1 MIEGTIMK
9 LDWLT
14 KLQFQSKK
22 DLNMRKIKFLNYVK
36 LVPSPYKVYLKIK
49 NCFHI
54 IAFESRKCTNVEKT
68 SHFFF
73 FFHLNKQ
80 IKHNMDNVDKSRM
93 KTSQDD
99 NESDNDEPL
108 IRAKLPAYLA
118 EAFGD
123 IYEEDGLL
131 VLGRGLGLLHLI
143 ASFCRFYADTK
154 EGHVAFVNESYTIDD
169 DTASKKASSSDN
181 MKKPPLVFVIGLR
194 DTERKA
200 IVDIL
205 ELWGTPND
213 LLPTILTNESGQ
225 GKDRTCMYAR
235 GGIFLITSRIL
246 IVDLLTHVASPTMI
260 DGMLV
265 AHAENVTEGSNEAFI
280 LRIFKTQKAWKSMHD
295 NRQPNL
301 TNTTTIN
308 ENPSSILNHNYN
320 CGFVKAF
327 SDASDSVMAG
337 FHKVD
342 KILKAMF
349 VRKLYLYPRF
359 HESVAN
365 ELERNPPYVE
375 ELHLQLSPAMKEI
388 QAAIAAAVTVSIRNI
403 SLLYHVSSYRIIIFS
418 THYIPLFQ
426 N

>member
-1 MIEGTIMK
+1 
-9 LDWLT
+9 
-14 KLQFQSKK
+14 
-22 DLNMRKIKFLNYVK
+22 
-36 LVPSPYKVYLKIK
+36 
-49 NCFHI
+49 
-54 IAFESRKCTNVEKT
+54 
-68 SHFFF
+68 
-73 FFHLNKQ
+73 
-80 IKHNMDNVDKSRM
+80 MDNSM
-93 KTSQDD
+93 GKTPQED

-143 ASFCRFYADTK
+143 ASFCRFYADTT
-154 EGHVAFVNESYTIDD
+154 EGHVAFVNESCAVDD
-169 DTASKKASSSDN
+169 ESASKKAS
-181 MKKPPLVFVIGLR
+181 KKPPLVFVIGLR

-200 IVDIL
+200 VVDIL
-205 ELWGTPND
+205 ELWGTPNE

-265 AHAENVTEGSNEAFI
+265 AHAENVTEGSTEAFI
-280 LRIFKTQKAWKSMHD
+280 LRIFKTQKAWKSMHE
-295 NRQPNL
+295 NQQPNL

-308 ENPSSILNHNYN
+308 ENPSSIMNQNYN

-327 SDASDSVMAG
+327 SDASDSIMAG

-342 KILKAMF
+342 KILKALF
-349 VRKLYLYPRF
+349 VRRLYLYPRF
-359 HESVAN
+359 HASVAN
-365 ELERNPPYVE
+365 ELEKSPPYVE

-388 QAAIAAAVTVSIRNI
+388 QAAIAAAVTVSIHNI
-403 SLLYHVSSYRIIIFS
+403 SILYHIPSFYIEIQYELIMALCFS
-418 THYIPLFQ
+418 INFTVDSKKNYKYWNAI
-426 N
+426 